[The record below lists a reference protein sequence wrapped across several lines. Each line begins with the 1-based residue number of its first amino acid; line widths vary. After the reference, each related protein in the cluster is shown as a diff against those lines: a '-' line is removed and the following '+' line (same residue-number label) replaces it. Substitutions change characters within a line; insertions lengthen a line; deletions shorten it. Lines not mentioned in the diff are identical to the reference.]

1 MSFIGHEAIRERFNK
16 SIKNSTLSHAH
27 LIIGDD
33 GIGKSML
40 AKEFA
45 VKILGRQEY
54 RDYIDIV
61 NYKPKKNSFGVDEV
75 REIISEVN
83 KKPYEGDK
91 KVIIIYDG
99 NKLTPQAQNAL
110 LKTIEEPPMGVYM
123 ILLCESTELIL
134 DTIKSRCQ
142 IHKLSPLSQQ
152 DMEDFIEKSY
162 GVLDEKLKKT
172 LLAFSEGIPG
182 RVQRFLEDKSFE
194 EIRNMVLD
202 MLKDINKRDEK
213 VIIKYE
219 QLFTQYNDK
228 EEEILSTIVS
238 FVRDII
244 VYKELESLPMIIN
257 GDKIDDIKDLSNL
270 MSYKK
275 LKAIVGVVDDTRKNF
290 KSNTNSSMTFNVMLI
305 SLLEV

>member
-16 SIKNSTLSHAH
+16 SIKNSALSHAH

-33 GIGKSML
+33 GIGKSIL
-40 AKEFA
+40 AKDFA
-45 VKILGRQEY
+45 VKILGREEC
-54 RDYIDIV
+54 RDYVDIV
-61 NYKPKKNSFGVDEV
+61 NYKPKKGSFGVDEV

-99 NKLTPQAQNAL
+99 NKLTTQAQNAL
-110 LKTIEEPPMGVYM
+110 LKTIEEPPKGVYM

-142 IHKLSPLSQQ
+142 IHKLSPLSLEE
-152 DMEDFIEKSY
+152 MENFIEKNY
-162 GVLDEKLKKT
+162 EALDEKVKKT

-182 RVQRFLEDKSFE
+182 RVQKFLEDKSFE
-194 EIRNMVLD
+194 EVRNIVLD

-213 VIIKYE
+213 IIIEYE
-219 QLFTQYNDK
+219 QRFTQYNDK

-244 VYKELESLPMIIN
+244 VYKEIENLSMIIN